1 MQILKK
7 TAVLIGFVLITSIIR
22 EVLNVMLGVEISG
35 PFTSRIISQIFTLLT
50 GAGILILVELL

>member
-7 TAVLIGFVLITSIIR
+7 IAVLIGFVLITSIIR

-35 PFTSRIISQIFTLLT
+35 PLTSRIISQIFTLLT